1 MVRPAGGTRQGECV
15 PGAEE
20 NFRGPRATVAG
31 QNRPDMSPPSGRTV
45 FWKYLRDQRK
55 LAWVALALA
64 AASQVLALV
73 DPIIF
78 GWLVD
83 DYASQRGIKAD
94 QELVD
99 GALRLLMLAL
109 VVAIASRA
117 CRTMQDY
124 VVRLI
129 VQRVGTRIFNDGLRQ
144 TLRLSYQDFEEG
156 SSGETLALLLRVRRD
171 TERFINTFINVL
183 FASVVGLCF
192 LLWYAVTKTW
202 LLVPVFLVG
211 LLVLGG
217 LSGLLSRQIRSQ
229 QRALNRETT
238 RNAGVITESLRN
250 VALIKSLGLTFREI
264 RRLEAQTETIFA
276 MEMRKVRRIR
286 WLSFLQGSTLSV
298 LKLSVLFTL
307 LWLIFR
313 NVLSTGELIAM
324 QFISVGI
331 LAPLQELGT
340 VILAW
345 REASSSMA
353 NFAEL
358 MAKPVDQRPKDA
370 VHIGAVESLRFEDV
384 VFRHRGAVEN
394 ALDGVSFSA
403 RLGETIAFVGP
414 SGSGKSTLVKLL
426 LGLYRQSAGEVFFN
440 EVSTRRLRYN
450 EARRQVGYVTQETTL
465 FSGTVRENMLF
476 VRTDATDAQILHAME
491 QAQCLALLQ
500 RLPQGLDTVVGE
512 GGMRLSGGE
521 RQRLSIARALLRAP
535 RLLIFDEATS
545 ALDSLTERYITETV
559 RSVSERR
566 TQITLLIAHRLS
578 TVLHADTIHVLEKGR
593 IVESGTHEELV
604 ALKGL
609 YYAMWRQQVGER
621 PLPAIQAPEGEDG
634 ADEDELPPEGS
645 PAAPVEPIG

>member
-1 MVRPAGGTRQGECV
+1 MPL
-15 PGAEE
+15 
-20 NFRGPRATVAG
+20 
-31 QNRPDMSPPSGRTV
+31 
-45 FWKYLRDQRK
+45 FWKYLRPQRK
-55 LAWVALALA
+55 LALLALVLA
-64 AASQVLALV
+64 GASQVLALV

-83 DYASQRGIKAD
+83 DYANQRGAKSD
-94 QELVD
+94 QDLVA
-99 GALRLLMLAL
+99 GALRLLGLAL

-117 CRTMQDY
+117 CKAMQDY
-124 VVRLI
+124 VTRLV
-129 VQRVGTRIFNDGLRQ
+129 VQRFGTQIFNDGLRQ
-144 TLRLSYQDFEEG
+144 TLRLRYQEFEDR
-156 SSGETLALLLRVRRD
+156 SSGETLSLLLRVRRD

-183 FASVVGLCF
+183 YASVIGLAF

-238 RNAGVITESLRN
+238 RNAGFITESLRN

-264 RRLEAQTETIFA
+264 RRLQAQTEVIFEL
-276 MEMRKVRRIR
+276 EMRKVRRIR

-313 NVLSTGELIAM
+313 DVLSTGELIAM

-340 VILAW
+340 IILAW
-345 REASSSMA
+345 REASASMA

-358 MAKPVDQRPKDA
+358 MAKPVDQRPHDA
-370 VHIGAVESLRFEDV
+370 VHIGPVASLRFQDV
-384 VFRHRGAVEN
+384 VFRHRGAEEN
-394 ALDGVSFSA
+394 ALDGVSFA
-403 RLGETIAFVGP
+403 AQRGDTIAFVGP

-426 LGLYRQSAGEVFFN
+426 LGLYRQSGGEVFFN
-440 EVSTRRLRYN
+440 DVSTRRLRYN
-450 EARRQVGYVTQETTL
+450 EARRQVGYVTQETSL
-465 FSGTVRENMLF
+465 FAGTVRENMLF
-476 VRTDATDAQILHAME
+476 VRPDASDAQIVQALE
-491 QAQCLALLQ
+491 QAQCASLLQ

-512 GGMRLSGGE
+512 AGTRLSGGE
-521 RQRLSIARALLRAP
+521 RQRLSIARALLREP

-545 ALDSLTERYITETV
+545 ALDSITEGQVTETV
-559 RSVSERR
+559 RRISGQR

-578 TVLHADTIHVLEKGR
+578 TVLHADTIYVLEKGR
-593 IVESGTHEELV
+593 IVEQGSHADLV

-621 PLPAIQAPEGEDG
+621 PLPPALYAQAEEPGDQDG
-634 ADEDELPPEGS
+634 PPDEVASVARE
-645 PAAPVEPIG
+645 

>member
-1 MVRPAGGTRQGECV
+1 MTGTKQ
-15 PGAEE
+15 A
-20 NFRGPRATVAG
+20 
-31 QNRPDMSPPSGRTV
+31 SGTSV
-45 FWKYLRDQRK
+45 FWRYLRDQRK
-55 LAWVALALA
+55 LAVGALLLA
-64 AASQVLALV
+64 GASQVLALV

-83 DYASQRGIKAD
+83 DYANQRGAKSD
-94 QELVD
+94 RELVD
-99 GALRLLMLAL
+99 GALKLLAL
-109 VVAIASRA
+109 ALAVAIASRA
-117 CRTMQDY
+117 CKTMQDY
-124 VVRLI
+124 VTRLI
-129 VQRVGTRIFNDGLRQ
+129 VQRIGTRIFNDGLRQ
-144 TLRLSYQDFEEG
+144 TLRLNYQDFEDR
-156 SSGETLALLLRVRRD
+156 SSGETLSLLLRVRRD

-183 FASVVGLCF
+183 FASVVGLSF

-229 QRALNRETT
+229 QRSLNRETT

-264 RRLEAQTETIFA
+264 RRLEAQTEVIFA

-313 NVLSTGELIAM
+313 DVLTTGELIAM

-358 MAKPVDQRPKDA
+358 MAKPVDQRPRDA
-370 VHIGAVESLRFEDV
+370 VHIGPIESLRFDDV
-384 VFRHRGAVEN
+384 VFRHRGAQEN
-394 ALDGVSFSA
+394 ALDGVSFA
-403 RLGETIAFVGP
+403 AQRGETIAFVGP

-426 LGLYRQSAGEVFFN
+426 LGLYRQSAGEVLFN
-440 EVSTRRLRYN
+440 GVSTRRLRYN

-465 FSGTVRENMLF
+465 FAGTVRENMLF
-476 VRTDATDAQILHAME
+476 VRPDATDEQIVAAME
-491 QAQCLALLQ
+491 QAQCAPLLQ

-512 GGMRLSGGE
+512 AGMRLSGGE
-521 RQRLSIARALLRAP
+521 RQRLSIARALLREP
-535 RLLIFDEATS
+535 RLLVFDEATS
-545 ALDSLTERYITETV
+545 ALDSLTERHVTETV
-559 RSVSERR
+559 RRISDRR
-566 TQITLLIAHRLS
+566 AQITLLIAHRLS
-578 TVLHADTIHVLEKGR
+578 TVLHADTIYVLEKGR
-593 IVESGTHEELV
+593 VVERGTHEELV

-621 PLPAIQAPEGEDG
+621 PLPPTLEPQPRGEASADLDGPAQELSSVAPTGPG
-634 ADEDELPPEGS
+634 A
-645 PAAPVEPIG
+645 